1 MIWLQWVLSSLTRLD
16 FAAPVKTLSPFFWS
30 PLLPLKQVRHPVF
43 IQKKKNWSKK
53 NGGKKVEICGK
64 ISDGFQFSLKRLRDR
79 TYKVIRSFFI
89 STNVSQVKT
98 IWAYYAYFR
107 NDTNVYW
114 KQYWIRNVRRNNQN
128 VLAISVV
135 VFSSVWSNFVIGHIK
150 WFHLSLF
157 QLM

>member
-1 MIWLQWVLSSLTRLD
+1 MLCDLTSVSPVLSHSAGFRRSSQD
-16 FAAPVKTLSPFFWS
+16 FKSIFLVTPSSFEAGKPPCFYS
-30 PLLPLKQVRHPVF
+30 
-43 IQKKKNWSKK
+43 KKKFGQK

-107 NDTNVYW
+107 NDRNVYG
-114 KQYWIRNVRRNNQN
+114 KQY
-128 VLAISVV
+128 
-135 VFSSVWSNFVIGHIK
+135 
-150 WFHLSLF
+150 
-157 QLM
+157 